1 MNFAGTTHQFLGDV
15 LPSDFRAEIFSL
27 VEAAWPKVPS
37 PHEAWL
43 EPRITGLLQQKMI
56 AEQELRYETDP
67 PFHISEDVKKRDPKT
82 GKEKE
87 RTDIEIHLR
96 YHYIKGQKPY
106 FVFES
111 KRLNIT
117 YVGAV
122 NSNAHEYV
130 GDGGL
135 GCLLAGGY
143 DTVPNYSGMLAYV
156 MDGNIA
162 AARKFVE
169 TQIERKANEL
179 RLQGNAMIHPSS
191 LMPTGGPHGE
201 THHIFG
207 AEKTAIFHMFLAV
220 TRSISSKQQGLRS

>member
-1 MNFAGTTHQFLGDV
+1 MRFAGTTHQFLGDI

-27 VEAAWPKVPS
+27 VETAWPKVPS
-37 PHEAWL
+37 PHSAWL
-43 EPRITGLLQQKMI
+43 EPRITGLLQQAMI
-56 AEQELRYETDP
+56 AEQESRYETDP

-87 RTDIEIHLR
+87 RTDVEIHLR

-117 YVGAV
+117 YVGV
-122 NSNAHEYV
+122 VSSNAHEYV
-130 GDGGL
+130 GDGGM

-143 DTVPNYSGMLAYV
+143 DTVPDYSGMLAYV

-162 AARKFVE
+162 KAKQSVEAQIGRKSE
-169 TQIERKANEL
+169 EL
-179 RLQGNAMIHPSS
+179 RIHGDAKIHSS
-191 LMPTGGPHGE
+191 TMMPKGSPHGE
-201 THHIFG
+201 TYHAIDG
-207 AEKTAIFHMFLAV
+207 QKSAIFHIFLPL
-220 TRSISSKQQGLRS
+220 TPSRR